1 MNPGVFFALL
11 FGLTLSLPGAE
22 LLQEWDFRGEK
33 VPGMRYDAKRVSFR
47 PAQESTPAGDPCG
60 EFTILEAK
68 EGSSPWSLQ
77 INFVSKQT
85 IVPGGRYRY
94 RFCIKADRSAEM
106 GANCIQDQKP
116 WAMIGN
122 SQRNFTVTTS
132 WQEISREFTVKAAY
146 EGVIRSPMLM
156 AGKLPKETRFL
167 VGGVKLEKVV
177 NFLPLALNPKWTL
190 FLSPELKSVSLEQV
204 RSVPETLGGVAGRTV
219 ELQDGVLD
227 VAKYGSSPG
236 EKRPAVLFNEFEAK
250 EDGVMQIGCAA
261 DFWFEFFVNGKLVY
275 DTLATGNRES
285 TYLPTDH
292 IFNFPVKKGR
302 NRIAVRVLSGSAGWK
317 FVCGAVPFRE
327 KISRITEL
335 KRGKEWRPVKMDPV
349 QWKHITPQRID
360 QWKRIPGS
368 ALDLSQY
375 VKRYDIDRCGR
386 LRADR
391 TGRLYFETAPGEP
404 VRLRGFNFTP
414 RDWSHAFYKFTH
426 PEIEEFAEEI
436 RLAGMNVVRFHFL
449 DAGLAGNSG
458 LPKQGKARKALAEVP
473 MAQSVEALTI
483 DPAFADRY
491 YYLLKCLRDRGIYLM
506 LDIVT
511 SSEMF
516 TGAVK
521 TDDSSYARFRL
532 FHDPR
537 YRNHW
542 KAGFD
547 FLLKRPNPYTG
558 KALIDDPQ
566 LVGITF
572 FNEQEHLFN
581 FNKGGK
587 IALFTPEWRRYR
599 NPAAPET
606 VPPFSGDLLR
616 ADSADGAAARKFLR
630 REIAAMNAFYLG
642 AVKESGFQGFVTN
655 WDMFMRNLEGDARGD
670 FNAVAM
676 HTYFAHPGKAA
687 LYPPNYRQRLHY
699 GAWLKGTMATVS
711 QTSSLSLFDNY
722 LGRAAATRVLGKPFF
737 MTEFSHCGYNRF
749 AHEAPPVWA
758 AFASLQDWQMLT
770 PHSNT
775 VKLYYQPFQPN
786 AFDAAESLS
795 GVMNSLF
802 CAFGWQRGDIRSAK
816 HAVSFHVPEKV
827 LNSPDY
833 TGAIGGGYNAL
844 FLLTKIGSDYRNPAN
859 PAATLQVEPE
869 HFSAARSMGMWVK
882 LNEENRR
889 NLEILRQQVANLRRA
904 GVLPAGNRTDVDSGL
919 FESETGEIRTD
930 VRNHTLTVD
939 APKFQA
945 AVVKGSGAVKLSA
958 LSVQSASTPCTI
970 AAISLENEKPVA
982 DSGRLLVV
990 IGTMFAAENAVFST
1004 ENFDAE
1010 LDVGDMQ
1017 QLMRAG
1023 RFDFSLKTSRKG
1035 TPKVYALNLNGSRE
1049 RELPVELQNGAL
1061 HFAWDTSTLE
1071 YGTPYFEVVY

>member
-1 MNPGVFFALL
+1 MNNLLSGILLAGVA
-11 FGLTLSLPGAE
+11 LSLPGAE
-22 LLQEWDFRGEK
+22 LLQEWNLGEEK
-33 VPGMRYDAKRVSFR
+33 VPGMRYNAKCISFR
-47 PAQESTPAGDPCG
+47 PAQERTPAGEACG

-77 INFVSKQT
+77 INFASKQT

-94 RFCIKADRSAEM
+94 RFCIKADRTAEM

-132 WQEISREFTVKAAY
+132 WQEISREFTAKSAY

-156 AGKLPKETRFL
+156 AGKLPKGTRFL

-177 NFLPLALNPKWTL
+177 NVLPLALNPKWTL
-190 FLSPELKSVSLEQV
+190 FLSPELKSVLLEQV
-204 RSVPETLGGVAGRTV
+204 RTVPETLGGVAGRTV
-219 ELQDGVLD
+219 ELRDGVLD
-227 VAKYGSSPG
+227 VTLYGSSPG

-261 DFWFEFFVNGKLVY
+261 DYWFEFFVNGKLIY

-302 NRIAVRVLSGSAGWK
+302 NLIAVRVLSGSAGWK

-375 VKRYDIDRCGR
+375 VKHYDIDRCGR

-391 TGRLYFETAPGEP
+391 TGRLYFEAAPEEP

-473 MAQSVEALTI
+473 MAQSVEALAI

-521 TDDSSYARFRL
+521 TDDSTYARYRL

-587 IALFTPEWRRYR
+587 IA
-599 NPAAPET
+599 
-606 VPPFSGDLLR
+606 S
-616 ADSADGAAARKFLR
+616 
-630 REIAAMNAFYLG
+630 
-642 AVKESGFQGFVTN
+642 
-655 WDMFMRNLEGDARGD
+655 
-670 FNAVAM
+670 
-676 HTYFAHPGKAA
+676 
-687 LYPPNYRQRLHY
+687 
-699 GAWLKGTMATVS
+699 
-711 QTSSLSLFDNY
+711 
-722 LGRAAATRVLGKPFF
+722 
-737 MTEFSHCGYNRF
+737 
-749 AHEAPPVWA
+749 
-758 AFASLQDWQMLT
+758 
-770 PHSNT
+770 
-775 VKLYYQPFQPN
+775 
-786 AFDAAESLS
+786 
-795 GVMNSLF
+795 
-802 CAFGWQRGDIRSAK
+802 
-816 HAVSFHVPEKV
+816 
-827 LNSPDY
+827 
-833 TGAIGGGYNAL
+833 
-844 FLLTKIGSDYRNPAN
+844 
-859 PAATLQVEPE
+859 
-869 HFSAARSMGMWVK
+869 
-882 LNEENRR
+882 
-889 NLEILRQQVANLRRA
+889 
-904 GVLPAGNRTDVDSGL
+904 
-919 FESETGEIRTD
+919 
-930 VRNHTLTVD
+930 
-939 APKFQA
+939 
-945 AVVKGSGAVKLSA
+945 
-958 LSVQSASTPCTI
+958 
-970 AAISLENEKPVA
+970 
-982 DSGRLLVV
+982 
-990 IGTMFAAENAVFST
+990 
-1004 ENFDAE
+1004 
-1010 LDVGDMQ
+1010 
-1017 QLMRAG
+1017 
-1023 RFDFSLKTSRKG
+1023 
-1035 TPKVYALNLNGSRE
+1035 
-1049 RELPVELQNGAL
+1049 
-1061 HFAWDTSTLE
+1061 
-1071 YGTPYFEVVY
+1071 